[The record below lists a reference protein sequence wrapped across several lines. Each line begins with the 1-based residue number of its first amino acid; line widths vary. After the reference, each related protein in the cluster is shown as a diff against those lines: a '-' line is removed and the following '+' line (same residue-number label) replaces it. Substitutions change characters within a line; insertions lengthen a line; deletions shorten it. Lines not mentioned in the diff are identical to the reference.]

1 MFKFPSSPGHLSEW
15 MMDYL
20 MRIITFKAS
29 GVVLQG
35 KLGKQGELG
44 SYDWGRGIV
53 GSLEFQ
59 GRGNWYR

>member
-1 MFKFPSSPGHLSEW
+1 